1 MLQGLDRQDFRI
13 LNELQHS
20 GRMTNVDLA
29 QRVNLSPS
37 PCLSRVRELERTG
50 VIDRYVALL
59 DPSKVGLSLS
69 VFIAITLERQVEKA
83 LEHFESA
90 MQRYPQVMECY
101 LMTGDSDYLIRVV
114 VADIHALEQFI
125 VNELSKLSGIS
136 NIRSSIALKQAKYK
150 TALPLPID

>member
-150 TALPLPID
+150 TALPLPVG